1 MKNKPLTP
9 WKRFLGLLKLERKDV
24 FHIAYYAVF
33 EGVVALSLPLGIQYI
48 INLLQNAQI
57 STSWIVL
64 VILVSIGVA
73 FSGVLKFMQMR
84 IIEAM
89 QQRIFTR
96 ASFELTYRFPKI
108 KMDELKDY
116 YLPEL
121 ANRFFDTLT
130 IQKSLSKILI
140 DVPSAFLQIVFALVL
155 LSFYHPFFI
164 VFGILLLLLVFTLF
178 RFTAQEG
185 LNTSLKE
192 SKYKYKVAH
201 WLQEI
206 ARSVISFKASGKTTL
221 ALEKNDELVGEYLK
235 SRESHFKVLT
245 TQFGLMIGFKV
256 LVTAGLLVVGGVLVF
271 NQQMNIGQFVA
282 SEIIILLVIAS
293 VEKLISGLQWFYDV
307 LTAIEK
313 LGLVVDNSLES
324 QEGET
329 LPKDLPLKLEL
340 NNVGYSVDSQS
351 PPILSNISFSILP
364 NDRVLITG
372 ESGAGKSSLLQI
384 LAGILEPTLGRI
396 NVNNLDLKS
405 FLINDYRSNLGLSLS
420 EESPFE
426 GTIRENVTFGNSEV
440 TDGQIYKVFD
450 QINLTGFLREQT
462 KGLNTFLKPE
472 GKQIPFTIA
481 KKLVLARSIIKQPKL
496 LILEDPLDQFNNE
509 ETQKI
514 ISFLASPEQPWSLV
528 VVSNNPIWKQ
538 KCNKHISLVNGKIDK
553 ITQ

>member
-364 NDRVLITG
+364 KDRVLITG